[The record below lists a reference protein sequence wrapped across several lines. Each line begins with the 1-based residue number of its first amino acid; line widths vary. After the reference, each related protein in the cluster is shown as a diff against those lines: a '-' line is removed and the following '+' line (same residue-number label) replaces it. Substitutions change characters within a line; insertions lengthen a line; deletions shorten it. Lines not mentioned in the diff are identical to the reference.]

1 MIARTH
7 RLPVVRQCRLV
18 ELSRSTAYYR
28 PREESEE
35 NLAVMKE
42 IDRLYMERPTSGS
55 RTIKSLLQ
63 AKGVCIA
70 RSRIVRLMRLMGFG
84 AIYPKRRTS
93 SPGQGHKIYPY
104 LLRSL
109 KVTRPRQVY
118 AADITYIPMA
128 KGFLY
133 LVAVIDW
140 YSRKVLAHRLSNTMD
155 AAFCVEATEEAIV
168 RYGAPELFNT
178 DQGAQFTSEAFT
190 GALKAHGVRISMD
203 GKGRWL
209 DNVYVERLW
218 RSLKQEEVYRRAYDT
233 VAEARKG
240 IADYLRYFNEERPHQ
255 GLDNRTP
262 EDVFYKRKPLN
273 RAA

>member
-1 MIARTH
+1 MIAYTH

-18 ELSRSTAYYR
+18 EPGRSTAYYR
-28 PREESEE
+28 LREESEE

-42 IDRLYMERPTSGS
+42 IDRLYMECPTSGS
-55 RTIKSLLQ
+55 RTIKSGLERR
-63 AKGVCIA
+63 GVRIA
-70 RSRIVRLMRLMGFG
+70 RSRVVRLMRRMGLG
-84 AIYPKRRTS
+84 IIYPKRRTS
-93 SPGQGHKIYPY
+93 SPGKGHKIYPY
-104 LLRSL
+104 LFASTE
-109 KVTRPRQVY
+109 VTRPGRVY

-133 LVAVIDW
+133 LAAVIDW
-140 YSRKVLAHRLSNTMD
+140 HSRKVLAHRLSNTMD

-168 RYGAPELFNT
+168 RYGAPEVFNT

-190 GALKAHGVRISMD
+190 GALKAHGVHISMD

-209 DNVYVERLW
+209 ENVYVERLW
-218 RSLKQEEVYRRAYDT
+218 CSLKQEEVYRRAYDT

-262 EDVFYKRKPLN
+262 DDVFYKRKPLPK
-273 RAA
+273 AA